1 MGLVYRLEDY
11 ARYRDA
17 VGDATY
23 IDITR
28 RTDPARRPHVWRN
41 LRDVIET
48 YGAPWVVQ
56 MWTKNVAGTLD
67 LGKDLVRQLRSQG
80 TTFTAQITVTGLAG
94 TVWEPGVPVDGLS
107 PIPQLAKLIGGPQ
120 HIKWRYDPII
130 PTVHALPRFRALAR
144 QAADLGIT
152 QGVINF
158 VAPPGRYVRVD
169 RRLVGMIDGW
179 SQGAPDYDDVWRRDT
194 ARELVQIAD
203 EYGIALACCAE
214 TGHLSEAVQ
223 GLGRALCGDH
233 RWFVALSGR
242 ELARAPSSG
251 SRRGCGCARYFDVG
265 VYGQWSRCHRC
276 VYCYAG

>member
-179 SQGAPDYDDVWRRDT
+179 SQGAPDCDDAWRRDT
-194 ARELVQIAD
+194 ARELVHVAD
-203 EYGIALACCAE
+203 EYGIALSCCAE